1 MLNLRVGGNVKS
13 NIDLTI
19 DRDFQEDKLIRNGVL
34 RTDAFAQLENMI
46 EEISYQSHNI
56 SQVERETG
64 ILTGTEEEK
73 ERKRAH
79 LLLEEEM
86 NNNCHRC
93 SKRLDIQD
101 TLEICLECDREL
113 EIQVLGRL

>member
-1 MLNLRVGGNVKS
+1 MQGLRVGGNVKS

-19 DRDFQEDKLIRNGVL
+19 DRDFQDKRVVREVDVL
-34 RTDAFAQLENMI
+34 PQFEGALSESMRG
-46 EEISYQSHNI
+46 YQSHVI
-56 SQVERETG
+56 SQIERETG

-86 NNNCHRC
+86 SSSCHRC
-93 SKRLDIQD
+93 SKKLDIQD
-101 TLEICLECDREL
+101 TMEICLECDREL